1 MLSQLQN
8 KYDMSARKVRK
19 TWWVDFRF
27 KNERHRVRSPENSK
41 AGAEAYEA
49 LLRQRMARGEPIRGI
64 ATETTVRAPRFKD
77 FSAHWYQTYVITNN
91 KPSEQRTKR
100 SCLSVHLVP
109 FFGEIRMDDI
119 GSQMVE
125 EYKTKK
131 LSEELS
137 PKTINNHLSALG
149 KCLHTAQE
157 WNIIRSSPRIHLLR
171 VPPQPFDFLLEE
183 ESQQLLLSIREE
195 PWYTMI
201 LVALR
206 TGLRLGELI
215 GLKWEDVNLNT
226 RMITVRR
233 SVVKGIVGSPK
244 SNRVRHVPLTNE
256 LCMALTR
263 LNKSKGFIFHLRNE
277 GPMNDK
283 APTPA
288 ITRMCKRA
296 GIRRIGWH
304 TLRHTFAS
312 HLAMKGVSIQKIQTL
327 LGHTD
332 VKTTMRYAHL
342 APSTLREAIQV
353 LEPVSPDVMAIFGQ
367 QAVNTSP
374 LAILKHQKSYN
385 E

>member
-1 MLSQLQN
+1 VWSQLQN
-8 KYDMSARKVRK
+8 EYDMSARKFRK

-27 KNERHRVRSPENSK
+27 KGNRKRVRSPENSK

-49 LLRQRMARGEPIRGI
+49 TLRQRLARGEPLKGTGAELIQKVPSCK
-64 ATETTVRAPRFKD
+64 E
-77 FSAHWYQTYVITNN
+77 FSSHWYQTYVITNN

-109 FFGEIRMDDI
+109 FFGEVGLDNI

-131 LSEELS
+131 LSEGLS

-157 WNIIRSSPRIHLLR
+157 WNIIKSTPRIHLLR

-183 ESQQLLLSIREE
+183 ESQELLLNIREE
-195 PWYTMI
+195 PWYTMV
-201 LVALR
+201 LLALR

-215 GLKWEDVNLNT
+215 GLKWEDVNLNA

-256 LCMALTR
+256 SCVALTR
-263 LNKSKGFIFHLRNE
+263 LGKSKGFIFHLRND

-304 TLRHTFAS
+304 VLRHTFAS

-353 LEPVSPDVMAIFGQ
+353 LEPASSDVMAIFGQ
-367 QAVNTSP
+367 QAVNTSH